1 MKARAARVRWARRC
15 LAGCLC
21 VLTGQVSAQETPAEN
36 CVDVSV
42 NQHAVLAYDCL
53 SRQLGGNGAK
63 RAGPP
68 PPMLDA
74 VAGEPANRQVGQY
87 NAAALEHRMGS
98 NLGRSVLPQRP
109 APTYPRLMPPGAVGG
124 H

>member
-1 MKARAARVRWARRC
+1 MSARAARVLGAW
-15 LAGCLC
+15 GCL
-21 VLTGQVSAQETPAEN
+21 LALGAAAQEAPPEN

-53 SRQLGGNGAK
+53 SRALGQDAK
-63 RAGPP
+63 QAGPP

-74 VAGEPANRQVGQY
+74 AVGEPSNRQVGQY
-87 NAAALEHRMGS
+87 NAAALSHRMGA
-98 NLGRSVLPQRP
+98 NLDKSVQPQRP
-109 APTYPRLMPPGAVGG
+109 APAYPRLLPPGAVGG

>member
-1 MKARAARVRWARRC
+1 MKRQAARVLVAW
-15 LAGCLC
+15 GCLIA
-21 VLTGQVSAQETPAEN
+21 GHAWAQQQES

-53 SRQLGGNGAK
+53 GRQLSGDGSKKA
-63 RAGPP
+63 APP
-68 PPMLDA
+68 PPLLDA
-74 VAGEPANRQVGQY
+74 VSGEPSNRQVGQY

-98 NLGRSVLPQRP
+98 SLGHSVFPQRP
-109 APTYPRLMPPGAVGG
+109 APTYPQRMPPGATGG